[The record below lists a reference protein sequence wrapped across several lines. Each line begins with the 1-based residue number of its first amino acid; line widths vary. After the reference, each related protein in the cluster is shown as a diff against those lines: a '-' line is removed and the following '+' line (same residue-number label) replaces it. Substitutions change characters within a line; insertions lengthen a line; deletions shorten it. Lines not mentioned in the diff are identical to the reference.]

1 MVCFCTPSMYTVLFL
16 SLCRAGR
23 IHGKGHLLG
32 KYDSCY
38 RTLVIYI
45 ELFMY
50 MVAPLYR
57 LLLLL
62 LLTARYYGL
71 NRLEVCVKT
80 WMFQQ
85 TLSQGHYSV

>member
-1 MVCFCTPSMYTVLFL
+1 MEKVIYV
-16 SLCRAGR
+16 
-23 IHGKGHLLG
+23 LG
-32 KYDSCY
+32 KDDSCD

-45 ELFMY
+45 ELFMYMY

>member
-1 MVCFCTPSMYTVLFL
+1 MEKVIYV
-16 SLCRAGR
+16 
-23 IHGKGHLLG
+23 LG
-32 KYDSCY
+32 KYDSCD

-62 LLTARYYGL
+62 LLTARNNGL
-71 NRLEVCVKT
+71 YRLEVCIKT
-80 WMFQQ
+80 WIFQQ